1 MVANAASISLKSFF
15 FSAAGAQLVDNRIF
29 SLATSATKR
38 AVEFFCAPTLLWWS
52 KFWIYSHRLSLI
64 HGIFRC
70 CDRLRL
76 SKCATVATRSDH
88 LSPNRFHSFNK
99 KKKKREERHSSKR
112 ERERLLSIGSLGFS
126 GQILSQP
133 IRRCDLRG
141 FKTAH
146 CALRCG
152 HWSQPEM
159 KETTLDHNLIQRLV
173 LQGHWGDLLLH
184 LSNNSQLKDVGVLWI
199 KSKWKR

>member
-99 KKKKREERHSSKR
+99 KNKKKEKNVTVAKGKESDCYQLVRWAFQGKSFPSRSVAAICAASNGPLCAPLRTLEPARNERDNTWPQPDTT
-112 ERERLLSIGSLGFS
+112 ISLTRPLGRPFTS
-126 GQILSQP
+126 
-133 IRRCDLRG
+133 
-141 FKTAH
+141 F
-146 CALRCG
+146 
-152 HWSQPEM
+152 E
-159 KETTLDHNLIQRLV
+159 
-173 LQGHWGDLLLH
+173 
-184 LSNNSQLKDVGVLWI
+184 
-199 KSKWKR
+199 